1 MGETHG
7 KIKVLQKIF
16 NFIRELFKNISENE
30 GLKKYGANTLWL
42 FLEQFLRL
50 VLSTLIGIW
59 VIRYLQPE
67 NYGALSYVVAFN
79 QIAYAFSRFGLDG
92 LVVREIIRNESVQFK
107 ILGTSFWIR
116 FLGSFLIFL
125 LFIPISYFVS
135 SDFELFLFITLL
147 NFGLVLQSFDVVDFY
162 YLSKVQAKYISIRKL
177 IQLFLISIFK
187 IYLILAKAD
196 LFWFVFSYFLDSVSL
211 AFFSLMIYKSQ
222 KLPSFFKF
230 SLFDV
235 KIVRSIMKDAFPL
248 FLASALNIIQ
258 AKVDQ
263 IMILKFLSKEE
274 LGYYSSAMRLIEFFG
289 FIPMVVYWSFYT
301 SVERTKVYAKEKF
314 EGRLRDL
321 YRLMTIAFILTG
333 LPILF
338 FGKKIILFLYGS
350 SYEPAGILLSLMSF
364 RLLFTYFGVIR
375 GIYLLTENL
384 TWFGTFTMFLG
395 AISNVLFN
403 IIFLPLY
410 GAVGAIISFMISLTI
425 TVFLVDIIYQ
435 KTRYNIKI
443 MFEGIIAFFKFE
455 SLKSKS

>member
-1 MGETHG
+1 MDGNSDNVRFFR
-7 KIKVLQKIF
+7 KF
-16 NFIRELFKNISENE
+16 SDFFRELLKNILENE

-59 VIRYLQPE
+59 VVRYLQPE

-79 QIAYAFSRFGLDG
+79 QIAYTFSRFGLDG
-92 LVVREIIRNESVQFK
+92 LVVREIIRNESIQFK
-107 ILGTSFWIR
+107 ILATSFWIR

-125 LFIPISYFVS
+125 SFIPISYFVS
-135 SDFELFLFITLL
+135 ADFELFLFITLL
-147 NFGLVLQSFDVVDFY
+147 NFGLMLQSFEVVDFY

-211 AFFSLMIYKSQ
+211 ALFSLMIYKSQ

-230 SLFDV
+230 GLFDF
-235 KIVRSIMKDAFPL
+235 KIAKSIMKDAFPL

-258 AKVDQ
+258 ARVDQ

-321 YRLMTIAFILTG
+321 YRLMTIAFIFTG

-338 FGKKIILFLYGS
+338 FGKEIILFLYGS
-350 SYEPAGILLSLMSF
+350 TYEPAGILLSLMSF
-364 RLLFTYFGVIR
+364 RLFFTFFGVIR
-375 GIYLLTENL
+375 GVYLLTENL
-384 TWFGTFTMFLG
+384 IWFSTFTIFLG
-395 AISNVLFN
+395 AISNVLSN

-410 GAVGAIISFMISLTI
+410 GAVGAIISFVISFTI
-425 TVFLVDIIYQ
+425 TTFLVDIIYQ
-435 KTRYNIKI
+435 KTRHNIKI
-443 MFEGIIAFFKFE
+443 MFEGIITLFRFE

>member
-1 MGETHG
+1 MGEKHG
-7 KIKVLQKIF
+7 KIKALQKIF
-16 NFIRELFKNISENE
+16 NFIREFLKNISENE

-79 QIAYAFSRFGLDG
+79 QIAYTFSRFGLDG

-116 FLGSFLIFL
+116 FLGSSLIFL

-135 SDFELFLFITLL
+135 ADFELFLFITLL

-211 AFFSLMIYKSQ
+211 ALFSLMIYRSQ

-235 KIVRSIMKDAFPL
+235 KIAKSIMKDAFPL
-248 FLASALNIIQ
+248 FLASVLNIIQ

-364 RLLFTYFGVIR
+364 RLLFTYLSVIYSM
-375 GIYLLTENL
+375 YLLTENL
-384 TWFGTFTMFLG
+384 NWFYPINSFVSSTLS
-395 AISNVLFN
+395 ILFY
-403 IIFLPLY
+403 IIFIPIWGTVGAVIGSFLHYPIAFLY
-410 GAVGAIISFMISLTI
+410 GAIWS
-425 TVFLVDIIYQ
+425 
-435 KTRYNIKI
+435 KTRNNFKV
-443 MFEGIIAFFKFE
+443 MFQGIITFFRFE
-455 SLKSKS
+455 SLGK

>member
-1 MGETHG
+1 MDGNSDNVRFFR
-7 KIKVLQKIF
+7 KF
-16 NFIRELFKNISENE
+16 SDFFRELLKNILENE

-79 QIAYAFSRFGLDG
+79 QIAYTFSRFGLDG

-135 SDFELFLFITLL
+135 TDFELFLFITLL
-147 NFGLVLQSFDVVDFY
+147 NFGLMLQSFDVVDFY

-187 IYLILAKAD
+187 IYLILAKAN

-211 AFFSLMIYKSQ
+211 ALFSLMIYKSQ
-222 KLPSFFKF
+222 QLPSFFKF

-235 KIVRSIMKDAFPL
+235 KILRSIMKDAFPL
-248 FLASALNIIQ
+248 FLASVLNIIQ

-289 FIPMVVYWSFYT
+289 FIPTVVYWSFYT

-314 EGRLRDL
+314 DGRLRDL
-321 YRLMTIAFILTG
+321 YRLMTIAFIFTG
-333 LPILF
+333 LPIFF

-350 SYEPAGILLSLMSF
+350 TYEPAGILFSLMSF
-364 RLLFTYFGVIR
+364 RLFFTFFGVIR
-375 GIYLLTENL
+375 GVYLLTENL
-384 TWFGTFTMFLG
+384 IWFSTFTIFLG
-395 AISNVLFN
+395 AISNVLSN

-410 GAVGAIISFMISLTI
+410 GAVGAIISFVISFTI
-425 TVFLVDIIYQ
+425 TTFLVDIIYQ
-435 KTRYNIKI
+435 KTRHNIKI
-443 MFEGIIAFFKFE
+443 MFEGIITFFRFE